1 MTNASYTSTQI
12 DKIMK
17 NAEYEFPQNMAM
29 ASAWILGNLKG
40 VNLKV
45 YDVRGKS
52 SLADF
57 FVVGSANNSIQANS
71 MADEIAVQMRRH
83 GHETISREGVKSEA
97 DWTLLDFGDVIV
109 HIFLDLS
116 RDSYSIDELWTD
128 ATPVEIPSEYYYS
141 DENAEN
147 ERKSDSDEDYF

>member
-1 MTNASYTSTQI
+1 MADNNYISTQI
-12 DKIMK
+12 DKII
-17 NAEYEFPQNMAM
+17 NEEGYEFPQNLAM

-57 FVVGSANNSIQANS
+57 FIVGSANNTTQANA
-71 MADEIAVQMRRH
+71 MAEEIANQMRRH
-83 GHETISREGVKSEA
+83 GHETISREGVKKEA
-97 DWTLLDFGDVIV
+97 DWTLLDFGDIII

-116 RDSYSIDELWTD
+116 RDSYSIDELWQD
-128 ATPVEIPSEYYYS
+128 ATPIDIPAEYYFS
-141 DENAEN
+141 DEEGSEKKPN
-147 ERKSDSDEDYF
+147 SDEDYF

>member
-1 MTNASYTSTQI
+1 MANSTYISTQI
-12 DKIMK
+12 SKII
-17 NAEYEFPQNMAM
+17 NDEGFEFPQNIAM

-57 FVVGSANNSIQANS
+57 FVIGSANNTTQANA
-71 MADEIAVQMRRH
+71 MAEEIATQLRNQ
-83 GHETISREGVKSEA
+83 GFETISREGVKKDA
-97 DWTLLDFGDVIV
+97 DWTLLDFGDIII

-116 RDSYSIDELWTD
+116 RDSYSIDELWD
-128 ATPVEIPSEYYYS
+128 EATPVDIPAEYYYS
-141 DENAEN
+141 DEDET
-147 ERKSDSDEDYF
+147 EKKESTDEDYF